1 MVKYNRELTF
11 TRKKQCNIVKTNER
25 EKKIERFTNRK
36 EREGGFSMVGSPNQ
50 QPLPLPLP
58 ALPLHLVIHH
68 LSLNPKIIKR
78 KKNRNY

>member
-11 TRKKQCNIVKTNER
+11 TRKKQYNIVKTNER

-36 EREGGFSMVGSPNQ
+36 ERGGFFQWLAPNQ

-78 KKNRNY
+78 KKK